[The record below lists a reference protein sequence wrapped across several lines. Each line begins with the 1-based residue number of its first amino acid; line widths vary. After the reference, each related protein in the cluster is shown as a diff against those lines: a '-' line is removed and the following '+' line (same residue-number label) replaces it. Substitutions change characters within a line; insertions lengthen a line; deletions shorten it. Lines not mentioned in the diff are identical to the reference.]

1 MDIFFLNGQDRIIQL
16 FISVISVFDMGG
28 RDKGQGVGGW
38 GGGLVKDDEN
48 LQKPINNIHNKNN
61 GDNNDKEDN
70 DENYDNSH
78 KTTI

>member
-1 MDIFFLNGQDRIIQL
+1 M
-16 FISVISVFDMGG
+16 
-28 RDKGQGVGGW
+28 GGW
-38 GGGLVKDDEN
+38 GGGWVKDDEN

>member
-1 MDIFFLNGQDRIIQL
+1 M
-16 FISVISVFDMGG
+16 
-28 RDKGQGVGGW
+28 GGW